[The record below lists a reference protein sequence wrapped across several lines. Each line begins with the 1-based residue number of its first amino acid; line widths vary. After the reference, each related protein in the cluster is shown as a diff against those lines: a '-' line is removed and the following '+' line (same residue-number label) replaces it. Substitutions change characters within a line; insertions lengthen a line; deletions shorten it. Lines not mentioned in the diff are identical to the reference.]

1 MKYERE
7 SDINMII
14 SIDETRVVEAAQYA
28 NELNQIQEHKCKACA
43 TDYDTLLYYFKKR
56 LKRPDDE
63 ILICT
68 DHNEILG
75 VLAVIVEA
83 KDKYLETVGG
93 VFAKENYQ
101 EIAMQFFKY
110 LKEKYEGFHFDAA
123 YPKENKDAI
132 SFMESIGATC
142 IGMDLEMLLKKDD
155 FRPSKVN
162 KEILPLSEKYYESF
176 CRFHDENHPD
186 VYWTGERIL
195 SALDKFD
202 VLIALEKDKI
212 VGSIVT
218 SRFGNKKEEI
228 YFIKTD
234 KCCDR
239 QGYAESLLQK
249 STDRAFQSGIK
260 ELMTMVERDNISEIN
275 LYESFGYKKV
285 DTSNTYSIE
294 SL

>member
-1 MKYERE
+1 
-7 SDINMII
+7 MII

-43 TDYDTLLYYFKKR
+43 ADYDTLLYYFKKR

-63 ILICT
+63 IVIYT
-68 DHNEILG
+68 DQNEILG
-75 VLAVIVEA
+75 VLAVIVES
-83 KDKYLETVGG
+83 KDKYLEAVGG

-110 LKEKYEGFHFDAA
+110 LKEKYAGFHFDAA

-132 SFMESIGATC
+132 SFMESIGASC
-142 IGMDLEMLLKKDD
+142 IGMAFEMVFKKDD
-155 FRPSKVN
+155 SQLSKIN

-176 CRFHDENHPD
+176 CRLHDENHPD

-202 VLIALEKDKI
+202 VLIAIEKDKLI
-212 VGSIVT
+212 GSIVT
-218 SRFGNKKEEI
+218 STFGNKKEEI
-228 YFIKTD
+228 YFIETD
-234 KCCDR
+234 KCYRR
-239 QGYAESLLQK
+239 QGYANSLLIK
-249 STDRAFQSGIK
+249 SIDRAFQSGVN
-260 ELMTMVERDNISEIN
+260 ELMILVETDNSPAIH
-275 LYESFGYKKV
+275 LYESFGFQKV
-285 DTSNTYSIE
+285 DTCNTYSIE